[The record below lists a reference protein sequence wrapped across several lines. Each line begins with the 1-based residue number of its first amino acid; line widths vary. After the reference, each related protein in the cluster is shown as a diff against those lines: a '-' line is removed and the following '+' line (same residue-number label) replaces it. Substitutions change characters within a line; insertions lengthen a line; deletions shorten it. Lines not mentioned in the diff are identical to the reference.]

1 MKLINNFFT
10 VIFFFLCAKISAQG
24 IDKLYVGMPDALHP
38 TLTSQQRLELIEY
51 AKAGQ
56 NDTTLNRFKKP
67 VFLLKL
73 DTLHQHLMVKNSG
86 SSSFEMKVLDANSNE
101 PIIAIIRTVC
111 APICHSLIEFYDFK
125 WNRLPV
131 IFPYPQATDWLDL
144 EKAQKS
150 EEGVETFQK
159 ILKHTFVSL
168 SFQEEGQVVM
178 ASNNSIDFLSDE
190 DKKLVFPCMNTAPL
204 LFQWSDLKWIRE
216 K

>member
-1 MKLINNFFT
+1 MKPTNNFFT
-10 VIFFFLCAKISAQG
+10 VIFFFFCTLISAQN
-24 IDKLYVGMPDALHP
+24 IDKLYVGMPDALNP

-73 DTLHQHLMVKNSG
+73 DTLHQHLIVKNSG
-86 SSSFEMKVLDANSNE
+86 SSTFEMKIMDSGTTE
-101 PIIAIIRTVC
+101 PIIGIIRTVC
-111 APICHSLIEFYDFK
+111 APICHSLIVFYDLK

-131 IFPYPQATDWLDL
+131 SFPYPQATDWLDGD
-144 EKAQKS
+144 KVQKS
-150 EEGVETFQK
+150 EEGIETFQK

-168 SFQEEGQVVM
+168 SFQEDGQGVI
-178 ASNNSIDFLSDE
+178 ASNNSLDFLSTE
-190 DKKLVFPCMNTAPL
+190 DKKLITPCMNTVPL
-204 LFQWSDLKWIRE
+204 LFQWNNLKWMRA